1 MKEDAWPLHKLG
13 CVSVGKLALDQISS
27 VISWAVPESALDHGT
42 IFQAVH
48 SSPQLTFQYW
58 HASVLS
64 SVCVQGHT
72 PITKLTSEC
81 DLTVPQVLHAGCF
94 SENTKLQR
102 CLKQI
107 GFSD

>member
-1 MKEDAWPLHKLG
+1 MKADAWPLHKLG
-13 CVSVGKLALDQISS
+13 RVSVGKLALDLISS

-48 SSPQLTFQYW
+48 SSPQLTFQCW
-58 HASVLS
+58 HASVFS
-64 SVCVQGHT
+64 FCVQGHT
-72 PITKLTSEC
+72 RITKLTSEC
-81 DLTVPQVLHAGCF
+81 DLAVPQVLHAGCF